1 MSITITESA
10 RIKIIKIKIKRQ
22 TPDVYLKVFLRGGG
36 CSGFM
41 YEYDFIEQSTEND
54 KVFEFEDL
62 KVCIDKKSYLFL
74 NGMEIDYKEDLFNS
88 GIVFKNPNAK
98 RSCGCGESVSF

>member
-10 RIKIIKIKIKRQ
+10 RIKIIKIKMKRQ

-41 YEYDFIEQSTEND
+41 YEYDFIEQSTEDD

-88 GIVFKNPNAK
+88 GIVFNNPNAK

>member
-10 RIKIIKIKIKRQ
+10 RIKIIKIKMKRQ
-22 TPDVYLKVFLRGGG
+22 TPDVCLKVLLRGGG

-41 YEYDFIEQSTEND
+41 YEYDFIEQPTEDD

-88 GIVFKNPNAK
+88 GIVFNNPNAK

>member
-1 MSITITESA
+1 MNV
-10 RIKIIKIKIKRQ
+10 II
-22 TPDVYLKVFLRGGG
+22 
-36 CSGFM
+36 
-41 YEYDFIEQSTEND
+41 END

-88 GIVFKNPNAK
+88 GIKPDLYKND
-98 RSCGCGESVSF
+98 F